1 MRHCLSV
8 ISFHLL
14 TVIYTQLCDQAFG
27 DYDPSDKRVWL
38 CCIIPVILIALA
50 SCLLNDLTDFYENWK
65 KNKIKAEKPKPT
77 TPKAHNLTLFCRIP
91 PRKHRLK

>member
-14 TVIYTQLCDQAFG
+14 TVIYTQLCDQAFRG
-27 DYDPSDKRVWL
+27 YNPSDKRVWL
-38 CCIIPVILIALA
+38 CYTIPVVLIALA

-65 KNKIKAEKPKPT
+65 KNKIKAEKAKTNDPKSP
-77 TPKAHNLTLFCRIP
+77 
-91 PRKHRLK
+91 